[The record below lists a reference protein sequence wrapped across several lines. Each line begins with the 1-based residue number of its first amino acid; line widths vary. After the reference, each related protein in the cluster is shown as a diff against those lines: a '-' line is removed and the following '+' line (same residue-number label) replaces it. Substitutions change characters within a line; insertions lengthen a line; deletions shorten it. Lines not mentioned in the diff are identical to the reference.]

1 MTGNGEQLSST
12 IYSAGG
18 WFIIVVPTFNGL
30 YMIIYVEYLDMV
42 DTPSGLLV
50 LYPHD
55 QEINIFPFFPVAHLQ
70 GIDCA
75 GLPLV

>member
-1 MTGNGEQLSST
+1 MTGNGEQISST
-12 IYSAGG
+12 IYGAGG

-30 YMIIYVEYLDMV
+30 YLIIYVEYLDMV
-42 DTPSGLLV
+42 DIPSGLLV

-55 QEINIFPFFPVAHLQ
+55 QEMNIFPLFSVAHLQ